1 MEQVL
6 RIAVPSYF
14 LVYFLFAFVIRTVI
28 TAKQIGKNPLVFPK
42 DDSAYA
48 LLGFYFK
55 IFIGV
60 LFAFTLAYGYSHSVY
75 VYMSKIQNSYLLAA
89 GAGVWI
95 FALVWT
101 LIAQK
106 QMSKSWR
113 IGIDATEKTELV
125 TTGLFSYSRN
135 PIFLGMLLSLLGLLL
150 IVPDAFTLMFFVV
163 GFILMDVQIRLEE
176 EYLQRMHGSAYS
188 NYKEKTRRWI

>member
-1 MEQVL
+1 MEQIL
-6 RIAVPSYF
+6 RVAVPSYF

-55 IFIGV
+55 IFIVV
-60 LFAFTLAYGYSHSVY
+60 LFAFTLAYGCSHSVY
-75 VYMSKIQNSYLLAA
+75 VYMSKLQNSYLLAA

-95 FALVWT
+95 FALAWT

-113 IGIDATEKTELV
+113 IGIDAAEKTELV

>member
-6 RIAVPSYF
+6 RTVVPSYF
-14 LVYFLFAFVIRTVI
+14 LVYFLFAFVIRTII

-55 IFIGV
+55 IFIVV
-60 LFAFTLAYGYSHSVY
+60 LFAFTLAFGCSHNVY

>member
-6 RIAVPSYF
+6 RVAVPSYF
-14 LVYFLFAFVIRTVI
+14 LVYFLFAFIIRTVI

-55 IFIGV
+55 IFIVV
-60 LFAFTLAYGYSHSVY
+60 LFAFTLAYGCSHSVY
-75 VYMSKIQNSYLLAA
+75 VYMSKLQNSYLLAA
-89 GAGVWI
+89 GSGVWI
-95 FALVWT
+95 FALAWT

-113 IGIDATEKTELV
+113 IGIDAAEKTELV
-125 TTGLFSYSRN
+125 TTGLFAYSRN

-150 IVPDAFTLMFFVV
+150 IVPDEFTLMFLVV

-176 EYLQRMHGSAYS
+176 EYLQRMHGSAYIR
-188 NYKEKTRRWI
+188 YKEKTRRWI

>member
-1 MEQVL
+1 MEYLL
-6 RIAVPSYF
+6 RIAIPTYF
-14 LVYFLFAFVIRTVI
+14 VIYFLFAFVIRSII

-55 IFIGV
+55 IFILS
-60 LFAFTLAYGYSHSVY
+60 LFIFILAFGCSHSIY
-75 VYMSKIQNSYLLAA
+75 DYMSKLQNNYFIAA
-89 GAGVWI
+89 GTTVWTFSLI
-95 FALVWT
+95 WT

-106 QMSKSWR
+106 QMKKSWR
-113 IGIDATEKTELV
+113 IGIDAAEKTELV
-125 TTGLFSYSRN
+125 TTGLFAYSRN
-135 PIFLGMLLSLLGLLL
+135 PIFFGMLLALLGLLL

-176 EYLQRMHGSAYS
+176 EYLQRMHGSSYLS
-188 NYKEKTRRWI
+188 YKEKTRRWI

>member
-6 RIAVPSYF
+6 RTVVPSYF
-14 LVYFLFAFVIRTVI
+14 LVYFLFAFVIRTII

-55 IFIGV
+55 IFIVV
-60 LFAFTLAYGYSHSVY
+60 LFAFTLAYGCSHSVY
-75 VYMSKIQNSYLLAA
+75 VYMSKIQNSYMLAA
-89 GAGVWI
+89 GACVWI

-113 IGIDATEKTELV
+113 IGIDAAEKTELV

-150 IVPDAFTLMFFVV
+150 TVPDAFTLMFFVV

>member
-1 MEQVL
+1 MELLL
-6 RIAVPSYF
+6 RTAIPAYF
-14 LVYFLFAFVIRTVI
+14 LIYFLFAFVIRTLI

-55 IFIGV
+55 IFIVV
-60 LFAFTLAYGYSHSVY
+60 LFAFTLAYGCSHSVY
-75 VYMSKIQNSYLLAA
+75 VYMSKLQNSYLLAA
-89 GAGVWI
+89 GFVVWI

-113 IGIDATEKTELV
+113 IGIDAAEKTELV

-176 EYLQRMHGSAYS
+176 EYLQRMHGSAYNS
-188 NYKEKTRRWI
+188 YKEKTRRWI

>member
-1 MEQVL
+1 MEQIL
-6 RIAVPSYF
+6 RVAVPSYF

-48 LLGFYFK
+48 LMGFYFK
-55 IFIGV
+55 IFIVV
-60 LFAFTLAYGYSHSVY
+60 LFAFTLAYGCSHSVY
-75 VYMSKIQNSYLLAA
+75 VYMSKIQNSYLLVA
-89 GAGVWI
+89 GGGIWI
-95 FALVWT
+95 FALAWT

-113 IGIDATEKTELV
+113 IGIDAAEKTELV
-125 TTGLFSYSRN
+125 TTGLFTYSRN

-176 EYLQRMHGSAYS
+176 EYLQRMHGSAYT

>member
-1 MEQVL
+1 
-6 RIAVPSYF
+6 
-14 LVYFLFAFVIRTVI
+14 
-28 TAKQIGKNPLVFPK
+28 
-42 DDSAYA
+42 
-48 LLGFYFK
+48 
-55 IFIGV
+55 
-60 LFAFTLAYGYSHSVY
+60 
-75 VYMSKIQNSYLLAA
+75 
-89 GAGVWI
+89 
-95 FALVWT
+95 
-101 LIAQK
+101 
-106 QMSKSWR
+106 MSKSWR

>member
-1 MEQVL
+1 MEYLL
-6 RIAVPSYF
+6 RIAIPAYF
-14 LVYFLFAFVIRTVI
+14 VIYFLFAFVIRSII

-55 IFIGV
+55 IFILS
-60 LFAFTLAYGYSHSVY
+60 LFIFILAFGCSHSIY
-75 VYMSKIQNSYLLAA
+75 DYMSKLQNNYFIAA
-89 GAGVWI
+89 GTTVWT
-95 FALVWT
+95 FALIWT

-106 QMSKSWR
+106 QMKKSWR
-113 IGIDATEKTELV
+113 IGIDAAEKTELV
-125 TTGLFSYSRN
+125 TTGLFAYSRN
-135 PIFLGMLLSLLGLLL
+135 PIFFGMLLALLGLLL

-176 EYLQRMHGSAYS
+176 EYLQRMHGSSYLS
-188 NYKEKTRRWI
+188 YKEKTRRWI